1 MKINTAKDSLHSK
14 FFANFDII
22 DLWKSSNPAVP
33 THLNMKNLAK
43 LLLLLTIVAACNKT
57 TPEEPITP
65 APTPVDT
72 IYHIIELGKASVL
85 RNGIPWN
92 ADFYAEYYPNDKTR
106 FWITGQSMQNGYDH
120 YLSLDDIRCKVG
132 FQKFEQGT
140 WQNGTNGIPETDYF
154 VALDGDQLFKTYL
167 IDTTRSNQFIEILHY
182 DSIQHIVEG
191 RFQAI
196 LGDKP
201 SWAFLPDSM
210 KMTEGKF
217 QLKLK

>member
-1 MKINTAKDSLHSK
+1 MK
-14 FFANFDII
+14 
-22 DLWKSSNPAVP
+22 NPA
-33 THLNMKNLAK
+33 KY
-43 LLLLLTIVAACNKT
+43 LLLLTIVAACNKT

-72 IYHIIELGKASVL
+72 TYHIIELGKASVL

-92 ADFYAEYYPNDKTR
+92 ADFYAEYNPNDKNI
-106 FWITGQSMQNGYDH
+106 FWISGHTKQNGYDH
-120 YLSLDDIRCKVG
+120 DLSLGDIQCKVG
-132 FQKFEQGT
+132 LQHLEQT
-140 WQNGTNGIPETDYF
+140 NWFNANNGIPQASYF
-154 VALDGDQLFKTYL
+154 VTLDGDQSFKTYRV
-167 IDTTRSNQFIEILHY
+167 DTTRSNQYIEILHY